1 MNKSI
6 IPAILTNDFSDFQQK
21 LKKIE
26 NLSSWL
32 QIDISDGKFTS
43 NKTLSLNGL
52 LLLKFKQNLELHLMV
67 FQPKNYFLIAEKLK
81 AKRVIVHFEAVEKN
95 INDFLSKKYP
105 FTLGL
110 ALNPETP
117 VEQVFPYLSKLN
129 FILMLGVTPGA
140 QGQKFQEKVLE
151 KIKKIKTLYPKTI
164 VEVDG
169 GINEKTIQKINQ
181 AGADVFVVG
190 SALLRA
196 ENPKKEI
203 EELKKLILK

>member
-1 MNKSI
+1 MTKTI
-6 IPAILTNDFSDFQQK
+6 IPAILTNNFLDFQQK
-21 LKKIE
+21 LKKVE

-32 QIDISDGKFTS
+32 QIDVSDGKFTP
-43 NKTLSLNGL
+43 NKTLNLQEL
-52 LLLKFKQNLELHLMV
+52 LPLSFKQNLELHLMV
-67 FQPKNYFLIAEKLK
+67 FEPEKYFKPAEKLK

-110 ALNPETP
+110 ALNPQTK
-117 VEQVFPYLSKLN
+117 VEKIFPYLSKIN
-129 FILMLGVTPGA
+129 FILILGVTPGA

-151 KIKKIKTLYPKTI
+151 KIKKIKNLFPKTT

-181 AGADVFVVG
+181 AGADIFVAG

-196 ENPKKEI
+196 ENPKKEM
-203 EELKKLILK
+203 EKLKKLILK